1 MYLSESRAIITRE
14 MHAEWAKLI
23 EEVISQPEIAQAF
36 LDPRRIWN
44 MVGQVVYFYFLF
56 INLID

>member
-44 MVGQVVYFYFLF
+44 MVGLDLLLDTFSL
-56 INLID
+56 LI